1 MAPPISIKLR
11 CNSWKQ
17 LAALY
22 KRDLRRSAVFLK
34 SSAPPPLETAVRIML
49 TLPTQER
56 VDLSGV
62 VREHIPP
69 GGLNGR
75 GPGVDIGLEQIPDE
89 TMAKIQAALDR
100 RPADAGA
107 SSRASTAEPTA
118 AGTTPRA
125 STAEPA
131 VASDDPAPATAASA
145 DPAPAADESPAPT
158 PPPRP
163 STPPP
168 LPPRKATPPPLPPQL
183 RKQPQAVSDDL
194 LDALDDDIV
203 PLDDITELPPDDEDE
218 AGDAAAAA
226 PAAEASPAAEAPA
239 PDSSGDP
246 DLVARLEQE
255 RESLRK
261 LNPFQILGVGY
272 ETTDEAVQEAF
283 ASLSERYHP
292 GRFADGHDPAAQ
304 AIATDIFALIRD
316 AHLMLRSSAARQ
328 LVKNQLSGAARP
340 VSAPA
345 SEEPPAAAADIAID
359 DSDAAQQPASDSP
372 ADQDNQDP
380 EPADAAVQ
388 DSADATGDSA
398 PTSEQDEIPTKPVMV
413 DEVGM
418 PMSPSG
424 RAADG
429 EGVPDQPQEE
439 RPTAPAPISDDAAAQ
454 PPASAADDLLAADPA
469 EVAADPG
476 PAAADSAE
484 VAADPGPA
492 AADPADA
499 PPADSGVDNDA
510 VADFNQDPLAGLDEA
525 LAAPDPAPAD
535 AADDAEPAA
544 SDAPVGL
551 LDEDPLA
558 GDDLGP
564 AGEPEPPPAQAGD
577 PALGLAGDARF
588 AEAFPLIE
596 AGQYKEAASVYKAVK
611 RRDPGDTGARVGLEL
626 SEGLRF
632 MAVRDRLEAGQ
643 RFEAVLE
650 MDPDNDR
657 AKAELAEIRRQV
669 AEERQKVLSR
679 LREQQE

>member
-1 MAPPISIKLR
+1 M
-11 CNSWKQ
+11 
-17 LAALY
+17 
-22 KRDLRRSAVFLK
+22 
-34 SSAPPPLETAVRIML
+34 
-49 TLPTQER
+49 
-56 VDLSGV
+56 
-62 VREHIPP
+62 
-69 GGLNGR
+69 
-75 GPGVDIGLEQIPDE
+75 
-89 TMAKIQAALDR
+89 
-100 RPADAGA
+100 
-107 SSRASTAEPTA
+107 
-118 AGTTPRA
+118 
-125 STAEPA
+125 
-131 VASDDPAPATAASA
+131 
-145 DPAPAADESPAPT
+145 
-158 PPPRP
+158 
-163 STPPP
+163 
-168 LPPRKATPPPLPPQL
+168 
-183 RKQPQAVSDDL
+183 SDDL

-218 AGDAAAAA
+218 AGDAAADA
-226 PAAEASPAAEAPA
+226 PAAEADASADEPT
-239 PDSSGDP
+239 PDASGDP

-340 VSAPA
+340 VSALA
-345 SEEPPAAAADIAID
+345 SEEPPAPATADIAID
-359 DSDAAQQPASDSP
+359 DSDAAQEPASDSS
-372 ADQDNQDP
+372 ADQEP
-380 EPADAAVQ
+380 EPVDAAVQ

-424 RAADG
+424 RAAGG

-454 PPASAADDLLAADPA
+454 PPAGAADDPLAADPGEAPADPA
-469 EVAADPG
+469 EVAADPDEA
-476 PAAADSAE
+476 P
-484 VAADPGPA
+484 
-492 AADPADA
+492 ADPADTPA
-499 PPADSGVDNDA
+499 ADSGA
-510 VADFNQDPLAGLDEA
+510 VADFNEDPLAGLDEA
-525 LAAPDPAPAD
+525 LAAPDPAPAEASD
-535 AADDAEPAA
+535 AAEPAA
-544 SDAPVGL
+544 SDAPAGI

-558 GDDLGP
+558 SDDLAP
-564 AGEPEPPPAQAGD
+564 AAEPEPPPEQAGD

-596 AGQYKEAASVYKAVK
+596 AGQYKEAASVYKAAK